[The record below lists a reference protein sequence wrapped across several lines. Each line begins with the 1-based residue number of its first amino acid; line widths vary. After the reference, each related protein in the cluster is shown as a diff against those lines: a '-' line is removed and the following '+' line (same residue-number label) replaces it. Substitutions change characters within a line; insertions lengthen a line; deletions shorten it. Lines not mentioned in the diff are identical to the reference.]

1 MLGIEDGYLFI
12 LTACGIFL
20 LAGSIKGAIGIG
32 LPTTAM
38 SLMLLVFE
46 PAIALGLVILPIV
59 ITNGQQYFTTPNK
72 RETAKKYLP
81 FAAWSMLS
89 IFLVSFFALE
99 YSVDYLRLIIAI
111 TILLF
116 CLSQFFKIRLH
127 FVETHDRLS
136 QAIFGIIAGICGGLT
151 SIWAPP
157 IMIYTL
163 SKGVTKEEF
172 IAAAGFLIF
181 VTSWPLLGGL
191 TSAGIMN
198 GGVFWISLICVGACT
213 IGFMLGARIRKY
225 INEKTFRYILLT
237 FFTIAGLRLFI
248 TEIMRLTA

>member
-1 MLGIEDGYLFI
+1 MLGMEDGYVFI
-12 LTACGIFL
+12 IVACAIFL
-20 LAGSIKGAIGIG
+20 VAGTIKGAIGIG

-38 SLMLLVFE
+38 SLMLLFFE
-46 PAIALGLVILPIV
+46 PALALGLVILPIV
-59 ITNGQQYFTTPNK
+59 ITNGQQYFTMPNK
-72 RETAKKYLP
+72 RETAKKYMP
-81 FAAWSMLS
+81 FAIWSMIS

-127 FVETHDRLS
+127 FVETHDKLS
-136 QAIFGIIAGICGGLT
+136 QAIFGVLSGICGGLT

-163 SKGVTKEEF
+163 SKGVKKEEF

-198 GGVFWISLICVGACT
+198 DGVFWISLICVGTCT
-213 IGFMLGARIRKY
+213 IGFMIGAKIRKY
-225 INEKTFRYILLT
+225 INEKAFRYILLT
-237 FFTIAGLRLFI
+237 FFTIAGLRLLI
-248 TEIMRLTA
+248 TEVIRLTA